1 MITSG
6 PLHLA
11 ALSGA
16 EKDELIRNLWDDL
29 RDQRARRR
37 EVEQRL
43 ARLENPPTVQG
54 EPGRH
59 LLAELETSETKKTA
73 PTAAQPSVEIRL
85 GQGLG
90 FLRSGVV
97 IGALVFAALV
107 LTVDQGI
114 GWYQSNRL
122 EQKRLSG
129 LQLQHAAFADLFV
142 ELLRVAYEPDQKSY
156 RLTMAM
162 KNLDPAHPIY
172 VMLNPVR
179 VFEQAGL
186 TWKEVPA
193 RAAAGQAWGVVKLTD
208 RHTYEAVFE
217 PNLKDWTE
225 LMPGYMHIRFDSS
238 RLISQRSEPVDDILE
253 RSDRNYVYLKPHGAD
268 DEAIRK
274 RMKYPGQPPV
284 YIPMPPH

>member
-1 MITSG
+1 MITNQ
-6 PLHLA
+6 PLHLE

-29 RDQRARRR
+29 RDQHTRRR

-43 ARLENPPTVQG
+43 ARLERRTAVQG

-59 LLAELETSETKKTA
+59 LLAELETSGTKKTA
-73 PTAAQPSVEIRL
+73 PTAAPPSVEIRL

-114 GWYQSNRL
+114 GWYQSNWL
-122 EQKRLSG
+122 EQIRLNG
-129 LQLQHAAFADLFV
+129 LKLQHAAFADLFV

-162 KNLDPAHPIY
+162 KNLDRAHPIY

-179 VFEQAGL
+179 VFEQSGL
-186 TWKEVPA
+186 VWKEVPA
-193 RAAAGQAWGVVKLTD
+193 RAAAGQASGVVKLTD
-208 RHTYEAVFE
+208 RHTYEVVFE

-225 LMPGYMHIRFDSS
+225 LMPGYMHIRFDSN
-238 RLISQRSEPVDDILE
+238 RLISQRSEPDDDILE